1 MCAGE
6 IDVRM
11 DAEQAVLQQ
20 LSALELNE
28 LKQVYEELKLPEV
41 TDDTEKDN
49 ALYIRRM
56 IVRHL
61 SSDTVVG
68 EEDKGLATFLHLQTF
83 IQDITKDL
91 SEKSEGEP
99 KAEVAGV
106 TDVKVD
112 EQNDDDSLKDKS
124 VKVKEPVGKVEEDK
138 KKQVKESK
146 PNAEEDS
153 IPKRQE
159 EMFRNFPWKK
169 DLKLKGTIG
178 DPKDTGPGK
187 VTYLSLIRQIEKW
200 VKKKKYSEEEICDAV
215 IEGISSEL
223 SLKSMLEGKW
233 DLNVATLKRF
243 LRCHYKEQEATKV
256 YKELTQMS
264 QGRNQKVKEFVMN
277 AIGLRD
283 KILFASTEAGNRFN
297 YPEEL
302 VRSTCW
308 HTVVTGIWDDN
319 IKNEIKAVLSARE
332 PEDEELLEVL
342 NTAVSHEK
350 ERQGKFKET
359 AAKAN
364 MLELRKQE
372 AEAKKQEDA
381 AEQKSE
387 KKVNPVVAELKELR
401 LAVNEI
407 RSVKDDVEVLKECVR
422 NIGGQNPNGYGGGN
436 RGRYEC
442 RKCQEQNLLGCQPCF
457 KCCEPG
463 HKKENCP
470 N

>member
-41 TDDTEKDN
+41 TDDTKKDN

-68 EEDKGLATFLHLQTF
+68 EEDEGLATLLHLQTF

-124 VKVKEPVGKVEEDK
+124 VKMKEPVGKVEEVK
-138 KKQVKESK
+138 KEVKESK
-146 PNAEEDS
+146 PCAEEDS
-153 IPKRQE
+153 IPKKLD
-159 EMFRNFPWKK
+159 EMFRNLPWKK

-223 SLKSMLEGKW
+223 SLKSMLEGK
-233 DLNVATLKRF
+233 
-243 LRCHYKEQEATKV
+243 
-256 YKELTQMS
+256 
-264 QGRNQKVKEFVMN
+264 
-277 AIGLRD
+277 
-283 KILFASTEAGNRFN
+283 
-297 YPEEL
+297 
-302 VRSTCW
+302 
-308 HTVVTGIWDDN
+308 
-319 IKNEIKAVLSARE
+319 
-332 PEDEELLEVL
+332 
-342 NTAVSHEK
+342 
-350 ERQGKFKET
+350 
-359 AAKAN
+359 
-364 MLELRKQE
+364 
-372 AEAKKQEDA
+372 
-381 AEQKSE
+381 
-387 KKVNPVVAELKELR
+387 
-401 LAVNEI
+401 
-407 RSVKDDVEVLKECVR
+407 
-422 NIGGQNPNGYGGGN
+422 
-436 RGRYEC
+436 
-442 RKCQEQNLLGCQPCF
+442 
-457 KCCEPG
+457 
-463 HKKENCP
+463 
-470 N
+470 